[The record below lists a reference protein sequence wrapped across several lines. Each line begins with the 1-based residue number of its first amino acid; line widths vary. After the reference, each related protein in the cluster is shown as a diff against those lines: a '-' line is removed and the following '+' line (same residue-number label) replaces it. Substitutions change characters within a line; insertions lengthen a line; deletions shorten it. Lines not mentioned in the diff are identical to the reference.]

1 MKKSIGIPQKRKW
14 KFSPFF
20 AVIFVLLIVYIAV
33 LVVPVVWSIIVSF
46 MDTADYYDY
55 LKNPLVFP
63 NSFTFQNY
71 INGVNDFNMA
81 PPGGLAEDFGQIIFQ
96 TLFYTISCSLAAT
109 IVPCIVAYLVAR
121 YDFRFSKVIY
131 GIVVVTMAIPI
142 VGNLPS
148 EITIAKLVGTFD
160 NLWLFWIMKA
170 NFLGIYFLLF
180 HAMFKSIPRSYSE
193 AARIDG
199 AGNFTIM
206 LKVMFPLVLGTFG
219 IVFLLNFITFW
230 NDYQIPYYYL
240 QSYPVVGS
248 ALFIFQLDPERV
260 NGTPQLI
267 AMIFTVA
274 IPIILIAIIF
284 NKKLMSN
291 LSDGGIKEW
300 LNS

>member
-291 LSDGGIKEW
+291 LSDGGIKE
-300 LNS
+300 

>member
-1 MKKSIGIPQKRKW
+1 MKRTHFALNRKKRT
-14 KFSPFF
+14 FSPLF
-20 AVIFVLLIVYIAV
+20 AVLFALLVVYV
-33 LVVPVVWSIIVSF
+33 LVLMIPVIWSILISLV
-46 MDTADYYDY
+46 DVADYYDY
-55 LKNPLVFP
+55 LKNPLVLP
-63 NSFTFQNY
+63 NHLVFDNY
-71 INGVNDFNMA
+71 INGIRDFNMA
-81 PPGGLAEDFGQIIFQ
+81 PPGYLPENFAEIIFQ
-96 TLFYTISCSLAAT
+96 TLVYTFSCSLAAT
-109 IVPCIVAYLVAR
+109 IVPCVMAYLAAR

-142 VGNLPS
+142 IGNMPS

-180 HAMFKSIPRSYSE
+180 HAMFKQIPRSYSE

-206 LKVMFPLVLGTFG
+206 LRVMFPLVLGTFG

-260 NGTPQLI
+260 NGVPQLI

-291 LSDGGIKEW
+291 LSDGGIKE
-300 LNS
+300 

>member
-1 MKKSIGIPQKRKW
+1 MTNKKNRT
-14 KFSPFF
+14 FSPLF
-20 AVIFVLLIVYIAV
+20 AVLFALLIIYIIVLLVPVIWSIFV
-33 LVVPVVWSIIVSF
+33 SF
-46 MDTADYYDY
+46 IDVTDYYDY
-55 LKNPLVFP
+55 LKNPLVLPSHLVFD
-63 NSFTFQNY
+63 NY
-71 INGVNDFNMA
+71 INGVRDFNMA
-81 PPGGLAEDFGQIIFQ
+81 PPGGLPEDFAEIIFQ
-96 TLFYTISCSLAAT
+96 TLFYTLSCSLAAT
-109 IVPCIVAYLVAR
+109 IVPCVMAYLAAR
-121 YDFRFSKVIY
+121 YDFKFSKVIY

-142 VGNLPS
+142 IGNMPS
-148 EITIAKLVGTFD
+148 EITIAKIVGTFD

-180 HAMFKSIPRSYSE
+180 HAMFRQIPRSYSE

-274 IPIILIAIIF
+274 IPIILLAIIF
-284 NKKLMSN
+284 NKRLMSN

-300 LNS
+300 LSLLNYF

>member
-1 MKKSIGIPQKRKW
+1 MKKLTSTFNKKKRA
-14 KFSPFF
+14 FSPL
-20 AVIFVLLIVYIAV
+20 FVVLFSLLVVYILV
-33 LVVPVVWSIIVSF
+33 LIIPVVWSIIISF
-46 MDTADYYDY
+46 VDVNDYYDY
-55 LKNPLVFP
+55 LKNPLVLP
-63 NSFTFQNY
+63 NHFVFENY
-71 INGVNDFNMA
+71 INGIRDFNMA
-81 PPGGLAEDFGQIIFQ
+81 PPGGLPEDFGQIILQ
-96 TLFYTISCSLAAT
+96 TLFYTLSCSLAAT
-109 IVPCIVAYLVAR
+109 ITPCIMAYLAAR
-121 YDFRFSKVIY
+121 YDFKFSKVIY

-142 VGNLPS
+142 VGNMPS

-180 HAMFKSIPRSYSE
+180 HAMFRQIPRTYSE
-193 AARIDG
+193 AAKIDG
-199 AGNFTIM
+199 AGNFSIM
-206 LKVMFPLVLGTFG
+206 VKVMFPLVLGTFG

-248 ALFIFQLDPERV
+248 SLFIFQLDPERV

-291 LSDGGIKEW
+291 LSDGGIKE
-300 LNS
+300 